1 MQFQKILTIG
11 INESALDPEYWKKIE
26 SLAVKKIS
34 LSVDSSEIKQ
44 QIVDADCLLV
54 NPFVYKVEK
63 DLLDAAP
70 RLKYIGAISTAFGK
84 VDVDYATKKGI
95 IVCNIPGYSTEAV
108 SEFAFGVILGYIRD
122 LENERQMAKESNFS
136 ATPPIP
142 ISEIKDKKFGV
153 IGLGR
158 IGSRVAE
165 LALAFG
171 ASVVYWSRN
180 RKKEFEEKGIKYE
193 ELDKLLSE
201 CDFISLHLAF
211 NSDTENFINKSRI
224 ERIKPGSILIN
235 LAPNELV
242 DFNALENRLAKNGL
256 VYIADHSDEM
266 TPEQVK
272 LISKHKNCILYPPL
286 AYATKEAR
294 MLKQK
299 IFVENIEN
307 FLKGKP
313 SNKVN

>member
-44 QIVDADCLLV
+44 QVVDADCLLV

-142 ISEIKDKKFGV
+142 ISEIKGKKFGV

-158 IGSRVAE
+158 IGSRIAE

-211 NSDTENFINKSRI
+211 NSDTENFMNKSRI
-224 ERIKPGSILIN
+224 DKIKSGTILIN

-242 DFNALENRLAKNGL
+242 DFSALERRLAKNDL
-256 VYIADHSDEM
+256 VYIADHTDEM
-266 TPEQVK
+266 TSEQVK